1 MTIKQNKRMAR
12 KKRKGKGKI
21 VLLILT
27 VFILSTV
34 ISAYTFL
41 DKMKSVKISKADE
54 DLGIS
59 NKEDKVIKDDKPNPK
74 DDVINIALFGGDKR
88 GKYDPVH
95 SDAIMILSIDKAN
108 NTIKL
113 SSIMRDTYVNVYKHG
128 MTKITHAYGYGGPEL
143 AIRTLNE
150 DFNLNIRDYA
160 FVDFFG
166 FKDII
171 DSLDGIDVEVKKY
184 EVNEINKYIREVA
197 SIEGKTPTL
206 IKKSG
211 VQHLNGAQALSYSR
225 IRKVGNGDF
234 ERTDRQRRVM
244 ELLFERVMNAG
255 ITQYPK
261 MVDSILPH
269 VETSL
274 SKMDVVK
281 LGTQILSSDIK
292 GIEQNCFPL
301 AENCIGK
308 KIDGIFYIVSDLSET
323 EDEIHKFIYGDIEQ
337 CNLN

>member
-1 MTIKQNKRMAR
+1 MKTRQD
-12 KKRKGKGKI
+12 KKKTRQKGKAQI

-27 VFILSTV
+27 VFILSTF
-34 ISAYTFL
+34 ISAYAFL
-41 DKMKSVKISKADE
+41 DKMKTVKISKVDE

-59 NKEDKVIKDDKPNPK
+59 GKEDKVIKDEKSDSK

-88 GKYDPVH
+88 KKHDPVH
-95 SDAIMILSIDKAN
+95 SDAIMILSIDKAH

-113 SSIMRDTYVNVYKHG
+113 SSIMRDTYVYVYNHG
-128 MTKITHAYGYGGPEL
+128 MTKITHAYAYGGPEL

-150 DFNLNIRDYA
+150 NFNLNIRDYA

-171 DSLDGIDVEVKKY
+171 ESLDGIDVEVKKY
-184 EVNEINKYIREVA
+184 EVKEINKYIREVA

-211 VQHLNGAQALSYSR
+211 VQHLDGSQALSYSR

-244 ELLFERVMNAG
+244 ELLFEKVMNAG

-274 SKMDVVK
+274 SKMDVIK

-301 AENCIGK
+301 ADNCIGK

>member
-1 MTIKQNKRMAR
+1 MRSNRRKTR
-12 KKRKGKGKI
+12 KKVKGKI
-21 VLLILT
+21 IFLILT
-27 VFILSTV
+27 IFILSTV
-34 ISAYTFL
+34 ISTFIFL
-41 DKMKSVKISKADE
+41 DKMKTVEISKEDK

-59 NKEDKVIKDDKPNPK
+59 EKKDTVIKDEKSDPK

-108 NTIKL
+108 NNIKL

-128 MTKITHAYGYGGPEL
+128 MTKMTHAYAYGGPEL

-150 DFNLNIRDYA
+150 NFNLNIRDYA

-171 DSLDGIDVEVKKY
+171 DSLDGIDVEVKKH
-184 EVNEINKYIREVA
+184 EVKEINKYIKEVA
-197 SIEGKTPTL
+197 NIEGKSPSL
-206 IKKSG
+206 IKESG
-211 VQHLNGAQALSYSR
+211 IQHLNGAQALSYSR

-234 ERTDRQRRVM
+234 ERTDRQRKVM

-308 KIDGIFYIVSDLSET
+308 KIDGIFYIVSDLNKT
-323 EDEIHKFIYGDIEQ
+323 ENEIHKFIYGDIEQ
-337 CNLN
+337 CNID